1 MHPLR
6 PPGGCIH
13 FVRSPEGKYV
23 KGTRDNGWE
32 WGTLLPETLIV
43 EIGPNTIQ
51 TITIPMKDQKKK

>member
-1 MHPLR
+1 MAW
-6 PPGGCIH
+6 
-13 FVRSPEGKYV
+13 EGKYV